1 MPKPT
6 LPLTD
11 SQCKKLEA
19 PSSYQMA
26 AAYIY
31 KQEITANIGIF
42 VITDQATTN
51 TMKCNWVSILKSA

>member
-6 LPLTD
+6 LPLID

-19 PSSYQMA
+19 PNSYQMA
-26 AAYIY
+26 AVYIY
-31 KQEITANIGIF
+31 KQEITANIRIF

-51 TMKCNWVSILKSA
+51 AMK